1 MASKRIFDIIFKTSG
16 TDKAKSAVK
25 GLGSALGTIAK
36 VGVLAGA
43 GVAALS
49 VKLAGDF
56 SKNLREVS
64 TLMDNTSE
72 KSIKAMGKELRSLS
86 QTSGLA
92 LSSLSKAKYDIVSA
106 GFSGAAQSAQVLAAS
121 SQLAVG
127 GVTSAA
133 SAADL
138 LTTALNA
145 YGMDANQ
152 VNDVSDTLFTT
163 VRLGKTTMDELAGS
177 LGKVL
182 PIAKASGVSLSDVG
196 AAMASLTAG
205 GINTAESTTAL
216 RGAIIALTAP
226 TDAAAAA
233 MKTGGIEAKRFDDGS
248 FDLLETI
255 KQFEGMDPAALR
267 KFIPDISASVAVS
280 ALANNVEGLSNNLI
294 AFESRAGASET
305 AFNKMAGEFNTQM
318 AMLKNTSQSVMIEIG
333 NVIIDAILPS
343 VTEANKALAKMGEIG
358 WDIVAQRIV
367 DGSGHIRLI
376 LKDVMDIVG
385 QEMYIGG
392 QKALGFLPR
401 WLGGISDKE
410 METNI
415 AIAHEMIASSIRLMQ
430 VEIGV
435 LTEKLTEP
443 APVNNESWGAWQEEM
458 NAMFSDMEFSD
469 LDLDSML
476 LDPEATDILDEYTV
490 SLAHAARTAKALE
503 EMEKAKNN
511 EISKGLQETAKA
523 AALSATSAEDAM
535 ERVVRAAFMEAVAKQ
550 ISKII
555 STVPFPLNIGLAAGA
570 GAAMSGLF
578 DGAMGMVKKLKF
590 AQFGMNE
597 MVSQPTLIMAGEA
610 GPERVNIT
618 PASRPSSEQ
627 GSGMT
632 INFLGPVTNR
642 EFVRD
647 TIIPEINRVQ
657 QLGLA

>member
-1 MASKRIFDIIFKTSG
+1 MAAKRVFDIVFRTKG
-16 TDKAKSAVK
+16 TDKLKNAVSGVGRGLVGLTK
-25 GLGSALGTIAK
+25 GTA
-36 VGVLAGA
+36 LAGA
-43 GVAALS
+43 AIGALS

-56 SKNLREVS
+56 SKRLAEVS

-72 KSIKAMGKELRSLS
+72 KSIKQMGKELRLLS

-138 LTTALNA
+138 LTTSLNA
-145 YGMDANQ
+145 YGMDASQ
-152 VNDVSDTLFTT
+152 VNDISDTLFTT

-226 TDAAAAA
+226 TDAAAKA
-233 MKTGGIEAKRFDDGS
+233 MKVGGIEAKRFDDGS
-248 FDLLETI
+248 FNLLETI

-280 ALANNVEGLSNNLI
+280 ALANNVEGLSDNLL
-294 AFESRAGASET
+294 AFEDRAGASET

-318 AMLKNTSQSVMIEIG
+318 SMLKNTSQSVMIEIG
-333 NVIIDAILPS
+333 NVIIDAILPT
-343 VTEANKALAKMGEIG
+343 VTQANEALAKMGEIG
-358 WDIVAQRIV
+358 WDVVAGRLVENMDVLKNLAIQSFEIIGAELGIVAQKTIA
-367 DGSGHIRLI
+367 I
-376 LKDVMDIVG
+376 LPG
-385 QEMYIGG
+385 
-392 QKALGFLPR
+392 
-401 WLGGISDKE
+401 WLGGSDKKAQE
-410 METNI
+410 NI
-415 AIAHEMIASSIRLMQ
+415 EIYEKEIKDRMAIMAFDLKA
-430 VEIGV
+430 
-435 LTEKLTEP
+435 LTADLTEP
-443 APVNNESWGAWQEEM
+443 PPVDEEAWGTWQEDTKAIIDGM
-458 NAMFSDMEFSD
+458 NVGDD
-469 LDLDSML
+469 LWTA
-476 LDPEATDILDEYTV
+476 PEEEDTEAIDNYSNALINARTQAEGLIAAEALKQQATED
-490 SLAHAARTAKALE
+490 SLAA
-503 EMEKAKNN
+503 
-511 EISKGLQETAKA
+511 TAKA
-523 AALSATSAEDAM
+523 AALNAESAEDAM

-550 ISKII
+550 IAKIV
-555 STVPFPLNIGLAAGA
+555 STVPFPFNIGLAAGA

-578 DGAMGMVKKLKF
+578 DGAVGMAKKLKF

-627 GSGMT
+627 GGRGTT
-632 INFLGPVTNR
+632 INFLGPVTDKD
-642 EFVRD
+642 FVRD
-647 TIIPEINRVQ
+647 TIIPEIRNVQ
-657 QLGLA
+657 NLGLA

>member
-1 MASKRIFDIIFKTSG
+1 MASKRIFDIIFKTKG

-25 GLGSALGTIAK
+25 GLGSALGTIVK
-36 VGVLAGA
+36 VGALAGA
-43 GVAALS
+43 GIAALS

-72 KSIKAMGKELRSLS
+72 KSIKKMGKELRLLS

-138 LTTALNA
+138 LTTSLNA
-145 YGMDANQ
+145 YGLGADQ

-182 PIAKASGVSLSDVG
+182 PIAKASGVSLSDIG

-226 TDAAAAA
+226 TEAAAKA
-233 MKTGGIEAKRFDDGS
+233 MKVGGIEAKRFDDGS

-280 ALANNVEGLSNNLI
+280 ALANNVEGLSDNLL
-294 AFESRAGASET
+294 AFEDRAGASET

-343 VTEANKALAKMGEIG
+343 ITSANESLATMGEIG
-358 WDIVAQRIV
+358 WDVIAGRLVENMDVLKNLAVQSFEIIGAELGIVAQKTI
-367 DGSGHIRLI
+367 
-376 LKDVMDIVG
+376 
-385 QEMYIGG
+385 
-392 QKALGFLPR
+392 ALLPG
-401 WLGGISDKE
+401 WLGGSDTKAQENIDIYEKE
-410 METNI
+410 IKDRM
-415 AIAHEMIASSIRLMQ
+415 AI
-430 VEIGV
+430 IGFDIQA
-435 LTEKLTEP
+435 LTKELTEP
-443 APVNNESWGAWQEEM
+443 GPVNEEVWGEWQEGM
-458 NAMFSDMEFSD
+458 NAMFGDMKIGEELWTAPEPKLMKGIDSYA
-469 LDLDSML
+469 DSML
-476 LDPEATDILDEYTV
+476 KAKIQAGNLAAAEAMKRKTIEE
-490 SLAHAARTAKALE
+490 SLAA
-503 EMEKAKNN
+503 
-511 EISKGLQETAKA
+511 TAKA
-523 AALSATSAEDAM
+523 AALNATSAEDAM
-535 ERVVRAAFMEAVAKQ
+535 ERVVRAAYMEAVAKQ
-550 ISKII
+550 IAKII
-555 STVPFPLNIGLAAGA
+555 VGVPFPFNIGLAAGA
-570 GAAMSGLF
+570 AGIMSGLF
-578 DGAMGMVKKLKF
+578 DGAVGAAKKIKF

-610 GPERVNIT
+610 GPERVSIT

-627 GSGMT
+627 GGGGMT
-632 INFLGPVTNR
+632 INFLGPVTNK

-657 QLGLA
+657 GLGLA

>member
-1 MASKRIFDIIFKTSG
+1 MASKRIFDIVFKTSG
-16 TDKAKSAVK
+16 TDKAKMAIG
-25 GLGSALGTIAK
+25 GLGSALKKVTK

-43 GVAALS
+43 GIAALS

-64 TLMDNTSE
+64 TLMDNTTE
-72 KSIKAMGKELRSLS
+72 KSIRQMGRELRSLS

-138 LTTALNA
+138 LTTSLNA
-145 YGMDANQ
+145 YGMDASQ
-152 VNDVSDTLFTT
+152 VNDISDTLFTT

-226 TDAAAAA
+226 TDVAAKS
-233 MKTGGIEAKRFDDGS
+233 MKTAGIEAKRFDDGS
-248 FDLLETI
+248 FDLLSTI

-280 ALANNVEGLSNNLI
+280 ALANNVEGLSDNLL
-294 AFESRAGASET
+294 AFEDRAGASET

-318 AMLKNTSQSVMIEIG
+318 AMLKNTSQSIMIEIG
-333 NVIIDAILPS
+333 DVIIDAILPS
-343 VTEANKALAKMGEIG
+343 VTQANEALAKMGEIG
-358 WDIVAQRIV
+358 WDVVAKRIV

-410 METNI
+410 MENNI
-415 AIAHEMIASSIRLMQ
+415 AVAHEMISSSIRLME
-430 VEIGV
+430 VEIGA
-435 LTEKLTEP
+435 LTKKLTAP
-443 APVNNESWGAWQEEM
+443 APVDEESWGAWQEDM
-458 NAMFSDMEFSD
+458 NSMFADMDVGGELWTAPEEDIIEGVDNYSEALINARTQAEGLIAAEAMKQQ
-469 LDLDSML
+469 
-476 LDPEATDILDEYTV
+476 ATED
-490 SLAHAARTAKALE
+490 SLAA
-503 EMEKAKNN
+503 
-511 EISKGLQETAKA
+511 TAKA
-523 AALSATSAEDAM
+523 AALNATSAEDAM
-535 ERVVRAAFMEAVAKQ
+535 ERVVRAAYMEAVARQ
-550 ISKII
+550 IAKIV
-555 STVPFPLNIGLAAGA
+555 SSVPFPFNIGLAAGA
-570 GAAMSGLF
+570 AGIMSGLF
-578 DGAMGMVKKLKF
+578 DGAVGMAKKMKF

-597 MVSQPTLIMAGEA
+597 MISQPTLIMAGEA
-610 GPERVNIT
+610 GPERVSIT

-627 GSGMT
+627 GGGGMT
-632 INFLGPVTNR
+632 INFLGPVTNK

-657 QLGLA
+657 SLGLA

>member
-16 TDKAKSAVK
+16 TDKAKMAIG
-25 GLGSALGTIAK
+25 GLGSALKKVTK

-43 GVAALS
+43 GIAALS

-64 TLMDNTSE
+64 TLMDNTTE
-72 KSIKAMGKELRSLS
+72 KSIRQMGRELRSLS

-138 LTTALNA
+138 LTTSLNA
-145 YGMDANQ
+145 YGMDASQ
-152 VNDVSDTLFTT
+152 VNDISDTLFTT

-226 TDAAAAA
+226 TDAAAKA
-233 MKTGGIEAKRFDDGS
+233 MKAGGIEAKRFDDGS
-248 FDLLETI
+248 FNLLETI

-280 ALANNVEGLSNNLI
+280 ALANNVEGLSDNLL
-294 AFESRAGASET
+294 AFEDRAGASET

-333 NVIIDAILPS
+333 DVIIDAILPS
-343 VTEANKALAKMGEIG
+343 VTQANEALAKMGEIG

-367 DGSGHIRLI
+367 DGSGSIKLI
-376 LKDVMDIVG
+376 LGDAVAI
-385 QEMYIGG
+385 IGEELFIIAS
-392 QKALGFLPR
+392 KLGNKLPW
-401 WLGGISDKE
+401 WLGGIDDE
-410 METNI
+410 ELELNM
-415 AIAHEMIASSIRLMQ
+415 AISEQLIKSRMRTMM
-430 VEIGV
+430 VEV
-435 LTEKLTEP
+435 QALTTDLTKP
-443 APVNNESWGAWQEEM
+443 APVDEEAWGTWQKDTKAIIDDMDVGGEIWTAPEEEDTEAIDNYS
-458 NAMFSDMEFSD
+458 NA
-469 LDLDSML
+469 L
-476 LDPEATDILDEYTV
+476 IN
-490 SLAHAARTAKALE
+490 ARTQAEGLAASEAMKQQATEDAL
-503 EMEKAKNN
+503 AA
-511 EISKGLQETAKA
+511 TAKA
-523 AALSATSAEDAM
+523 AALNATSAEDAM
-535 ERVVRAAFMEAVAKQ
+535 ERVVRAAYMEAVARQ
-550 ISKII
+550 IAKIV
-555 STVPFPLNIGLAAGA
+555 SSVPFPFNIGLAAGA
-570 GAAMSGLF
+570 GGIMSGLF
-578 DGAMGMVKKLKF
+578 DSAVGAAKKMKF

-627 GSGMT
+627 GGGGMT
-632 INFLGPVTNR
+632 INFSWASY
-642 EFVRD
+642 E
-647 TIIPEINRVQ
+647 
-657 QLGLA
+657 